1 MVCPRVMLGTR
12 LEVEIRKIYRKLL
25 RFDCR
30 TGRFEDE
37 PIDKRSAKVVVEGGG
52 SGGVAIQ
59 GCALRRVCRA
69 WKEREITYD
78 FTHDD
83 GLRFIIRRVC
93 VWIEM
98 QRW

>member
-1 MVCPRVMLGTR
+1 
-12 LEVEIRKIYRKLL
+12 
-25 RFDCR
+25 
-30 TGRFEDE
+30 
-37 PIDKRSAKVVVEGGG
+37 VVVEGGG

-83 GLRFIIRRVC
+83 GLWFVNRRVWVLDRDATVVEQEVESLIFVLTSC
-93 VWIEM
+93 GRIC
-98 QRW
+98 